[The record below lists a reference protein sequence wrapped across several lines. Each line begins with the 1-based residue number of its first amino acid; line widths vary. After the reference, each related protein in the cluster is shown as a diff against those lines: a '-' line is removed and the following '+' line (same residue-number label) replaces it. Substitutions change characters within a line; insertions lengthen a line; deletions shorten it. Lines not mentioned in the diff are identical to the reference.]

1 MLQGGVGSKR
11 PRENH
16 GSAIESSQKAK
27 ASPSGS
33 KSSDQERTTSNH
45 TKDASSDAGGAAG
58 LRSVSV
64 KKETEPPKRVL
75 KNPSF
80 LQVCSQRSTSRP
92 PSLPVCTFHSAPI
105 DLMPRYARPDEKDVE
120 LVSEH

>member
-1 MLQGGVGSKR
+1 MLPGGVGSKR

-45 TKDASSDAGGAAG
+45 TKDASSDAGAAG